1 MKNVNNKLEKIPLD
15 NLPENSTIFVQT
27 GEKSVQV
34 AQAQNVNHVVNLILP
49 AMAPGPIGNGGTI
62 VNLKL
67 DYYNLFVIGD
77 ETFCD
82 GHFIVPKD
90 RALTES
96 TSQDV
101 KAQFAALSEDAIL
114 QIKTFPSLFTSENH
128 RYGKTDDTHQAY
140 FGLVTDVRIQD
151 NGIKIYFRPLSAIPQ
166 QRLNEIAFKLAIQ
179 SASSTNELN
188 RTHWAI
194 KKVNLIEELKA
205 AGISVLAPT

>member
-1 MKNVNNKLEKIPLD
+1 MNNKLEKIPLD
-15 NLPENSTIFVQT
+15 SIPENSTILVQT

-49 AMAPGPIGNGGTI
+49 AMTPGPIGSGGTN
-62 VNLKL
+62 VTLNM

-77 ETFCD
+77 ETYSD
-82 GHFIVPKD
+82 GHFTVSKD
-90 RALTES
+90 RALTECM
-96 TSQDV
+96 SQEAKD
-101 KAQFAALSEDAIL
+101 QFSALGKDAVS
-114 QIKTFPSLFTSENH
+114 QIKTFPSIFACENH
-128 RYGKTDDTHQAY
+128 GYGKTDDTHQAY

-151 NGIKIYFRPLSAIPQ
+151 NGIKIHFRPLSTIPQ
-166 QRLNEIAFKLAIQ
+166 QRLNEIAYKLAIQ

>member
-1 MKNVNNKLEKIPLD
+1 MNNKLEKIPLD
-15 NLPENSTIFVQT
+15 NIPENSTIFVQT
-27 GEKSVQV
+27 GEKGVQV

-49 AMAPGPIGNGGTI
+49 AMTPGPIGSGAS
-62 VNLKL
+62 VNLNM

-90 RALTES
+90 RALTECM
-96 TSQDV
+96 SQEAKD
-101 KAQFAALSEDAIL
+101 QFSALGKDAVS

-151 NGIKIYFRPLSAIPQ
+151 NGIKIHFRPLSTIPQ
-166 QRLNEIAFKLAIQ
+166 QRLNEIAYKIAIQ
-179 SASSTNELN
+179 SASATNELN

>member
-1 MKNVNNKLEKIPLD
+1 MNNKLEKIPLD
-15 NLPENSTIFVQT
+15 NLPENSTILVQT

-49 AMAPGPIGNGGTI
+49 AMTPGPIGSGAS
-62 VNLKL
+62 VNLNM

-101 KAQFAALSEDAIL
+101 KVKFAALSDDAIL

-151 NGIKIYFRPLSAIPQ
+151 NGIKIHFRPLSTIPQ
-166 QRLNEIAFKLAIQ
+166 QRLNEIAYKIAIQ
-179 SASSTNELN
+179 SASATNELN

>member
-1 MKNVNNKLEKIPLD
+1 MNDKLEKIPLD
-15 NLPENSTIFVQT
+15 NLPENSTILIQT

-34 AQAQNVNHVVNLILP
+34 AQAQNVNHVVNLFLP
-49 AMAPGPIGNGGTI
+49 AMTQGPIGSGAS
-62 VNLKL
+62 VNLNM
-67 DYYNLFVIGD
+67 DYYNLFVLGG
-77 ETFCD
+77 ETYCG
-82 GHFIVPKD
+82 GHFTVPKD

-114 QIKTFPSLFTSENH
+114 QIKTFPSLFASENH

-151 NGIKIYFRPLSAIPQ
+151 NGIKIHFRPLSTIPQ
-166 QRLNEIAFKLAIQ
+166 QRLNEIAYKIAIQ

>member
-1 MKNVNNKLEKIPLD
+1 MNNKLEKIPLD
-15 NLPENSTIFVQT
+15 SIPENSTILVQT

-49 AMAPGPIGNGGTI
+49 AMTPGPIGSGGTN
-62 VNLKL
+62 VTLNM

-77 ETFCD
+77 ETYSD
-82 GHFIVPKD
+82 GHFTVSKD
-90 RALTES
+90 RALTECM
-96 TSQDV
+96 SQEAKD
-101 KAQFAALSEDAIL
+101 QFSALGKDAVS
-114 QIKTFPSLFTSENH
+114 QIKTFPSIFACENH
-128 RYGKTDDTHQAY
+128 GYGKTDDTHQAY
-140 FGLVTDVRIQD
+140 FGLITDVRIQD
-151 NGIKIYFRPLSAIPQ
+151 NGIKIHFRPLSTIPQ
-166 QRLNEIAFKLAIQ
+166 QRLNEIAYKLAIQ